1 MLEMNPFAALSKW
14 IRGSTIGSAI
24 TLFAIAVPVA
34 YVVVLAVH
42 NSLLDR
48 GQRDWV
54 IAVATPA
61 ERQDPDVVVVTI
73 DEDFIDHFSAATRY
87 RDPVDRHEVAGLIR
101 MIAAKHPRAIGL
113 DLLLDH
119 RTEEAKDDELR
130 AELGR
135 LANTYGSQ
143 TKLFIAQKTDETDSE
158 SATLKYFLFDARA
171 RAIRD
176 FCVDDNAG
184 TVTGAL
190 QGANDAN
197 GNYAPSFAQ
206 ALAGAGPS
214 PYARSAAALNCA
226 RFKSGSALEI
236 AWHGTEP
243 GNQHT
248 FRQYPARFVEQ
259 LPNDWFAGKIVL
271 IGMEVPGIDRLRTP
285 FTSLLTDRQGGVP
298 DVVVQADAVS
308 QLLHNRPAPSAGAA
322 VDFLIAFVLALLG
335 ALNGSGSMGLG
346 VRAILGLI
354 VTAALWIA
362 GLALFYFTGQLVG
375 LVAPTISAVIAFAA
389 MDTLSGSQARRQR
402 AFIQRAFESY
412 VPPKLV
418 DRLVREPER
427 MSLDGEL
434 RTMAFI
440 FTDVKDFT
448 TMVES
453 MKDDPG
459 KLPPLL
465 NAYLDG
471 IARIVVSHDGMIDK
485 FIGDAVFG
493 IFNAPIDLPDF
504 AEKAVRCALEIDEF
518 GEKFRKEQEAK
529 GIHFGMTRIGVH
541 TGSAIIGNFGGRARF
556 TYTAAGD
563 AVNTAARLEALN
575 KRLGTRICA
584 SGDTRSRCPGITFRP
599 VGTVMV
605 KGKTE
610 SVEVWEPLAEGRYP
624 ADYLRRYD
632 TAFQKTKEGA
642 SDALAL
648 FGALQSENPN
658 DPLVHI
664 YVDRLKSGQTGIA
677 IGLGG

>member
-1 MLEMNPFAALSKW
+1 MNPFAALSRW
-14 IRGSTIGSAI
+14 IRSSTIGSAI
-24 TLFAIAVPVA
+24 TLFAISIPVA
-34 YVVVLAVH
+34 YIVVLAVH

-54 IAVATPA
+54 IAVATPPQP
-61 ERQDPDVVVVTI
+61 QDPDVVVVTI

-101 MIAAKHPRAIGL
+101 EIAAKHPRAIGL

-135 LANTYGSQ
+135 LANTYGNQ
-143 TKLFIAQKTDETDSE
+143 TKLFIAQKTDESDSE
-158 SATLKYFLFDARA
+158 NATLKYFLFDARA
-171 RAIRD
+171 RAVRD
-176 FCVDDNAG
+176 FCIDDNAG

-190 QGANDAN
+190 QGANDEN

-206 ALAGAGPS
+206 ALAGTGPS
-214 PYARSAAALNCA
+214 PFARSAIALNCA
-226 RFKSGSALEI
+226 RFKTGNALEI
-236 AWHGTEP
+236 AWHGIAP
-243 GNQHT
+243 GNQHY

-259 LPNDWFAGKIVL
+259 LPNSWFAGKIVL

-285 FTSLLTDRQGGVP
+285 FTSLLRDKDGGVP
-298 DVVVQADAVS
+298 DVVVQANAVS
-308 QLLHNRPAPSAGAA
+308 QLLHNKPSPSAG
-322 VDFLIAFVLALLG
+322 VEIDFLIAFVLALLG
-335 ALNGSGSMGLG
+335 ALNGAGSRGLG
-346 VRAILGLI
+346 MRTVLGLI
-354 VTAALWIA
+354 VTALLWA
-362 GLALFYFTGQLVG
+362 VGLALFYFTGQLVG

-389 MDTLSGSQARRQR
+389 MDTLSGSQARKQR

-434 RTMAFI
+434 RTMSFI

-448 TMVES
+448 RMVEG

-459 KLPPLL
+459 KLPPIL

-504 AEKAVRCALEIDEF
+504 AEKAVRCALEIDDF
-518 GEKFRKEQEAK
+518 GEKFRKEHEAR
-529 GIHFGMTRIGVH
+529 GIPFGMTRIGVH

-575 KRLGTRICA
+575 KRLGTRVCT
-584 SGDTRSRCPGITFRP
+584 SGDTRSRCKGIEFRP
-599 VGTVMV
+599 VGTVNV

-610 SVEVWEPLAEGRYP
+610 SVEVWEPLHGGQYSAAYLKRYE
-624 ADYLRRYD
+624 A
-632 TAFQKTKEGA
+632 AFEKMKEG
-642 SDALAL
+642 SRDAQSL
-648 FGALQSENPN
+648 FSALQSEDPN
-658 DPLVHI
+658 DPLVRM
-664 YVDRLKSGQTGIA
+664 YLERLKGGQTGIA
-677 IGLGG
+677 IGLG

>member
-1 MLEMNPFAALSKW
+1 MNPFAALSRW
-14 IRGSTIGSAI
+14 ICGSTIGSTI
-24 TLFAIAVPVA
+24 TLFAISIPVA
-34 YVVVLAVH
+34 YVVVWAVH

-54 IAVATPA
+54 IALATPPA
-61 ERQDPDVVVVTI
+61 AQDPDVVVVTI

-87 RDPVDRHEVAGLIR
+87 RDPVDRHEVANL
-101 MIAAKHPRAIGL
+101 MQAIAAKHPRAIGL

-135 LANTYGSQ
+135 LANTYGNQ

-171 RAIRD
+171 RAVRD
-176 FCVDDNAG
+176 FCIDDNAG

-190 QGANDAN
+190 QGANDED

-206 ALAGAGPS
+206 ALAGTGPS
-214 PYARSAAALNCA
+214 PFARSAIALNCA
-226 RFKSGSALEI
+226 RFKTGSALEI

-243 GNQHT
+243 DNQHY

-285 FTSLLTDRQGGVP
+285 FTSLLRDKDGGVP
-298 DVVVQADAVS
+298 DVVVQANAVS
-308 QLLHNRPAPSAGAA
+308 QLLHDRPPPSAGAE
-322 VDFLIAFVLALLG
+322 VDLALAFVLAFFG

-346 VRAILGLI
+346 MRAAFGVVAIAVLW
-354 VTAALWIA
+354 TAGI
-362 GLALFYFTGQLVG
+362 ALFYFTGQLVG

-434 RTMAFI
+434 RTMSFI

-448 TMVES
+448 TMVEG

-459 KLPPLL
+459 KLPPIL

-504 AEKAVRCALEIDEF
+504 AEKAIRCALEIDDF
-518 GEKFRKEQEAK
+518 GEKFRKEQEAR

-575 KRLGTRICA
+575 KRLGTRVCT
-584 SGDTRSRCPGITFRP
+584 SGDTRSRCKGVEFRP
-599 VGTVMV
+599 VATVLV
-605 KGKTE
+605 KGKSE
-610 SVEVWEPLAEGRYP
+610 SIEVWEPLHAGQYSAAYLKRYE
-624 ADYLRRYD
+624 AAFAKMKEELR
-632 TAFQKTKEGA
+632 
-642 SDALAL
+642 DALSL
-648 FGALQSENPN
+648 FTALQSEDPN
-658 DPLVHI
+658 DPLVRM
-664 YVDRLKSGQTGIA
+664 YLERLRAGQTGIT
-677 IGLGG
+677 IGLG